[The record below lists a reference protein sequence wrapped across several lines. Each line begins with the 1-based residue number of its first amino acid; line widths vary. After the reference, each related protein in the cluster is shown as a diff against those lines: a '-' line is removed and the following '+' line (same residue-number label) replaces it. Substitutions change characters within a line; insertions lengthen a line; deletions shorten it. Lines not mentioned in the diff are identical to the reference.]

1 MSKHA
6 LITGITGQDGSYLA
20 ELLLSK
26 NYHVHGLV
34 RRSSTPN
41 TKNIEHLLNHPD
53 ISIHVGDMTD
63 SAGLTKIINNIKPDE
78 VYNLAAQ
85 SHVKISFDT
94 PVCTGDINA
103 LGSMRLLEAC
113 RNIKD
118 CPQPKFYQA
127 SSSELF
133 GKIQEPIQNET
144 TPMYPRSPYG
154 VAKYYA
160 YWAVKNYREAYDMF
174 ACNGILF
181 NHESPRRGEE
191 FVTRKV
197 TKYVA
202 NWCYDNSCY
211 PLELG
216 NLSSLR
222 DWGHARD
229 YVNGMW
235 LMLQAQEAEDYVL
248 ATGKKHSVRELV
260 EKCFLLAY
268 GKNVF
273 WEGCGLNE
281 KGYVFHPDANNIPRK
296 NLVVVVNP
304 DFYRPSEVDVLCG
317 DSTKAKEK
325 LKWQCKYDFNS
336 LIREMLIADKP
347 EKDWFKNG
355 GELSNVYEN

>member
-6 LITGITGQDGSYLA
+6 LITGLTGQDGSYLA

-41 TKNIEHLLNHPD
+41 TKNIEHILDNAN

-63 SAGLTKIINNIKPDE
+63 SAGLTKIVNNIKPVE

-154 VAKYYA
+154 VAKHYA
-160 YWAVKNYREAYDMF
+160 YWAVKNYREAYNMF

-202 NWCYDNSCY
+202 NWHPNSK

-222 DWGHARD
+222 DWGHAKD
-229 YVNGMW
+229 YVKGMW
-235 LMLQAQEAEDYVL
+235 LMLQAPEADDYVL
-248 ATGKKHSVRELV
+248 ATGKKNSVRELV
-260 EKCFLLAY
+260 ESCFLIAC
-268 GKNVF
+268 NRTVV
-273 WEGCGLNE
+273 WEGEGVDE
-281 KGYVFHPDANNIPRK
+281 KGYVFFTDVYNKPQKH
-296 NLVVVVNP
+296 LVVVVNP

-317 DSTKAKEK
+317 DSTKAKTK
-325 LKWQCKYDFNS
+325 LKWTCDYTFTS
-336 LIREMLIADKP
+336 LIKEMLLADKP
-347 EKDWFKNG
+347 EKYWFTNG
-355 GELSNVYEN
+355 GELPNGY

>member
-1 MSKHA
+1 MTKHA
-6 LITGITGQDGSYLA
+6 FITGITGQDGSYLA

-26 NYHVHGLV
+26 NYYVHGLL

-41 TKNIEHLLNHPD
+41 TKNIDHIVDNPRVSLHL
-53 ISIHVGDMTD
+53 GDMTD
-63 SAGLTKIINNIKPDE
+63 SSNLSKLVNEIKPDE

-85 SHVKISFDT
+85 SHVKVSFDT
-94 PVCTGDINA
+94 PVSTGDING

-113 RNIKD
+113 RNIKGANT
-118 CPQPKFYQA
+118 PKFYQA

-133 GKIQEPIQNET
+133 GKVQEPIQNET
-144 TPMYPRSPYG
+144 TPMHPRSPYG

-160 YWAVKNYREAYDMF
+160 YWAVKNYREAYGMF

-202 NWCYDNSCY
+202 NWNQNSE

-222 DWGHARD
+222 DWGHAKD
-229 YVNGMW
+229 YVKGMW
-235 LMLQAQEAEDYVL
+235 LMLQAPEADDYVL
-248 ATGKKHSVRELV
+248 ATGKKNSIRELV
-260 EKCFLLAY
+260 EGCFLISY
-268 GKNVF
+268 NRSIV
-273 WEGCGLNE
+273 WEGEGLDE
-281 KGYVFHPDANNIPRK
+281 KGYVFYTDAHNKPQK

-304 DFYRPSEVDVLCG
+304 NFYRPSEVDVLCG
-317 DSTKAKEK
+317 DSTKAKTK
-325 LKWQCKYDFNS
+325 LKWTCDYNFMS
-336 LIREMLIADKP
+336 LIKEMLLADKP
-347 EKDWFKNG
+347 EKDWFTNG
-355 GELSNVYEN
+355 GELPNGC